1 MRRIIVSG
9 RLLVICA
16 AALLALGAC
25 GGDKAK
31 EDATA
36 SPGTGSAQPA
46 SSGGSK
52 SPAKRVYTF
61 TYEAQVPAPPAGTK
75 RLRAWVPLPA
85 VEPGVQEVANL
96 ELLSPKG
103 GRETKDAET
112 GTRFL
117 YAEVENPTAGIEMR
131 WSARVTRFED
141 QGQGRATASPLYLRE
156 EPLIPLGDEAKG
168 IVKELGIDAK
178 GMATR
183 DKAQKIYDDVLGDMT
198 YDKKEPG
205 WGQGDFQRAITVC
218 KGNCCDFHA
227 RFLGVGRTAG
237 IPIRFTMGV
246 PFPTGK
252 DSYNGYHCWAHFLDD
267 ATKSWVPVDISEADK
282 VAEKDPEKARWFFG
296 HLDPNRIT
304 LSYGFHVNLEP
315 RQEGPPLRYVV
326 YPYAEADGKKVEM
339 DNTMWKFSWVD
350 QP

>member
-1 MRRIIVSG
+1 MRRLTTSG
-9 RLLVICA
+9 LLIATCA
-16 AALLALGAC
+16 VALLALAGCGAEQAT
-25 GGDKAK
+25 D
-31 EDATA
+31 DASA
-36 SPGTGSAQPA
+36 SPGTGKGAPA
-46 SSGGSK
+46 SAPEST
-52 SPAKRVYTF
+52 PLAKRVYVF
-61 TYEAQVPAPPAGTK
+61 TYEANVPAPPAGTK

-85 VEPGVQEVANL
+85 VEPGVQEVADL
-96 ELLSPKG
+96 KLLSPAGAK
-103 GRETKDAET
+103 ETKDAES

-117 YAEVENPTAGIEMR
+117 YAEVENPTEGLAMR

-141 QGQGRATASPLYLRE
+141 RGQGRATASPLYLRE

-168 IVKELGIDAK
+168 IVKELGLAAAGMPTREKAK
-178 GMATR
+178 
-183 DKAQKIYDDVLGDMT
+183 KIYEDVLGDMS

-205 WGQGDFQRAITVC
+205 WGRGDFLRAITVC
-218 KGNCCDFHA
+218 KGNCSDFHA

-237 IPIRFTMGV
+237 IPVRFTMGV
-246 PFPTGK
+246 PFPAGK

-296 HLDPNRIT
+296 HLDPDRIT
-304 LSYGFHVNLEP
+304 LSYGFEVNLEP
-315 RQEGPPLRYVV
+315 RQEGAPLRYVV

-339 DNTMWKFSWVD
+339 DNTMWKFAWAD